1 MMVLKKSAGYGG
13 LSLPSRYIDSVPLL
27 LTRCYLSGYI
37 WQLLPDAGGDA
48 LAGGTGGAVLVGVL
62 PDGAVLLATAEPTPP
77 EALGVIKP
85 WALQLFND
93 EAQTVPLA
101 FIAEDGRY
109 VQLESFS
116 ASLDGESDGAA
127 ARQPPFC
134 KFLVAQ
140 TNSQTHVCDD

>member
-27 LTRCYLSGYI
+27 LTRCYVSGYI
-37 WQLLPDAGGDA
+37 WQLLPDASADA
-48 LAGGTGGAVLVGVL
+48 LAASADEAVLVGVL

-77 EALGVIKP
+77 KAPGVVRP
-85 WALQLFND
+85 WPLQLFND
-93 EAQTVPLA
+93 EAQTIPLA
-101 FIAEDGRY
+101 FIADDGRY